1 MYICKYMYMY
11 IYLYNSIVSQRI
23 FVRVD
28 TFKSVLA
35 NTTMTTD
42 FHFPPHLQ

>member
-1 MYICKYMYMY
+1 MY
-11 IYLYNSIVSQRI
+11 IYVYISIEWYRI
-23 FVRVD
+23 TENICKRVD